1 MNILEK
7 CQAYEHKTFDDAAAL
22 YLAEFTG
29 KCKERQEYALRQVL
43 KYIGDVPLLEIC
55 DETLWEFKNDRLKQV
70 MPGTV
75 HKEIGTVR
83 TVLNKAARDY
93 GWVPFIPLIQGVP
106 GPRQQSYPL
115 TRAEER
121 RLLHKLR
128 SDVRLICLFV
138 LNTGVLRNE
147 IYRIRW
153 DKEGHMN
160 GVEYFSLESLDG
172 GQPHPVILNCVAR
185 RVVRQM
191 AGRDPEF
198 VFPYRDISKPI
209 DKAWVKAGLPG
220 HKLVRKGVNNL
231 RYTIANRLRLAGATD
246 QEREA
251 MFGLRNSDREH
262 QYAVLDFQRLAE
274 LAEATITVEEPNLPV
289 YYQAQ

>member
-7 CQAYEHKTFDDAAAL
+7 CQAYKHKTFDDAAAL

-29 KCKERQEYALRQVL
+29 KCKVRQEYALRQVL
-43 KYIGDVPLLEIC
+43 KYIGDVPLLEMC
-55 DETLWEFKNDRLKQV
+55 DEALWEFKNDRLKQV

-75 HKEIGTVR
+75 DKEIRTVR

-93 GWVPFIPLIQGVP
+93 GWIPFIPLIQSVP
-106 GPRQQSYPL
+106 GPRRQSYPL
-115 TRAEER
+115 TRVEER

-128 SDVRLICLFV
+128 GDVRLICLFV

-147 IYRIRW
+147 IFRIRW
-153 DKEGHMN
+153 DKEGDMN
-160 GVEYFSLESLDG
+160 GIEYFSLESSDG
-172 GQPHPVILNCVAR
+172 GRSRPVILNGVAQ

-191 AGRDPEF
+191 DGRDLEF
-198 VFPYRDISKPI
+198 VFPYRDVSPPI
-209 DKAWVKAGLPG
+209 NKAWVKAGLPD

-231 RYTIANRLRLAGATD
+231 RYTFANRLRLAGATD

-251 MFGLRNSDREH
+251 MLGLRNSDREH

-274 LAEATITVEEPNLPV
+274 LAEATITVEEPNLPL